1 MFGLPGQMAATL
13 AAQIPAGFHKR
24 LPQAFHLAGSA
35 HLDKQLADD
44 TNVQSAGMIDGP
56 SKVGIE
62 AIASPPIHPNI
73 LPKSAA

>member
-13 AAQIPAGFHKR
+13 AAQIPADSVPFGVLCGLLSR
-24 LPQAFHLAGSA
+24 LA
-35 HLDKQLADD
+35 HFDKHLADD
-44 TNVQSAGMIDGP
+44 ITVQSAGMIDGP